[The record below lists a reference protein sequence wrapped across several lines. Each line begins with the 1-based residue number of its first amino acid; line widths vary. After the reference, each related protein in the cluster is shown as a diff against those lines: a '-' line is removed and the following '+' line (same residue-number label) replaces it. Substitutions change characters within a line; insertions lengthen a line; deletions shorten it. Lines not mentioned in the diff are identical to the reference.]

1 MCVATNGMGKTQQT
15 PDFIRLPKSRDCA
28 SKIHS
33 PSQHSAASHRE
44 GTGLCRSACVASI
57 LATTPAGR
65 LPQFCAVRAP
75 FARRKIA
82 RTRPRNVETVSRACS
97 CRVCPSKRVV
107 GIWGGTPH
115 LACFEL
121 CQRRTVHH
129 CLLVPSVA
137 NPQPYLF
144 FHRKRLVRIDRKP
157 RFQRERL
164 GLERHRD
171 MGTGTKESAHV

>member
-97 CRVCPSKRVV
+97 CRVPIETRCWHLGWDSTSRLLRTLPTTNSPPLPVSTFCREPTAVPVLPPKTSCPDRPQTSIPAR
-107 GIWGGTPH
+107 TPGSR
-115 LACFEL
+115 AA
-121 CQRRTVHH
+121 
-129 CLLVPSVA
+129 P
-137 NPQPYLF
+137 
-144 FHRKRLVRIDRKP
+144 
-157 RFQRERL
+157 
-164 GLERHRD
+164 
-171 MGTGTKESAHV
+171 